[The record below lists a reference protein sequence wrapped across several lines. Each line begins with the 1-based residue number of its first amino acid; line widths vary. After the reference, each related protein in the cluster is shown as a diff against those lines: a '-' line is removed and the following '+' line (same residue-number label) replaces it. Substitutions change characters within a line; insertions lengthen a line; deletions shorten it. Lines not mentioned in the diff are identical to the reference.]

1 MTDDAAAA
9 LADLL
14 ERWRVVPPGSTVEGV
29 RQLGDPATD
38 VTFWSH
44 HARAFDLVREVERAL
59 GMLEQNGRPTSHYR
73 RHLPAIYGAIGGFT
87 VPFRGAESHER
98 HIIDENAIGQLRSL
112 SDVLHA
118 MDVGSPDTDDLRAK
132 VADSIGTVRTLLTDY
147 PDLDRESRGYL
158 LALATELEQAL
169 TDADVFGTAL
179 MRRVST
185 ELAGV
190 LFGQAV
196 KDAQNE
202 PTRAQRFAAAA
213 LKLFWVGATSATTK
227 AIDVGADEL
236 VKQLGAGG
244 H

>member
-1 MTDDAAAA
+1 MMEDAAAA

-14 ERWRVVPPGSTVEGV
+14 EQWRVVPPGATAEGV
-29 RQLGDPATD
+29 RELGDPATD
-38 VTFWSH
+38 VMFWSH
-44 HARAFDLVREVERAL
+44 HARALDLVREVERAL

-73 RHLPAIYGAIGGFT
+73 RHLPAIYGAIGGYT
-87 VPFRGAESHER
+87 VPFRSTTSQGR

-118 MDVGSPDTDDLRAK
+118 MNVGVPDSEDLRAT
-132 VADSIGTVRTLLTDY
+132 VGESIGIVRSLLTDY

-169 TDADVFGTAL
+169 NDADVFGTAL

-196 KDAQNE
+196 KDAKDN
-202 PTRAQRFAAAA
+202 PTRAQRFWGAA
-213 LKLFWVGATSATTK
+213 LKLFWVGATAATTK
-227 AIDVGADEL
+227 AIDVGADEF
-236 VKQLGAGG
+236 VKQLGTGG
-244 H
+244 N